1 MIMESN
7 TVMDIQIDQ
16 KVLMRMVERIVKMEH
31 ENLKTNKFSSSEM
44 IEKIR
49 KLIEFE
55 VNKNDD

>member
-1 MIMESN
+1 MESN

>member
-1 MIMESN
+1 MEFN
-7 TVMDIQIDQ
+7 TVTNDQIDQ
-16 KVLMRMVERIVKMEH
+16 KIFMRIYSRILAMEH
-31 ENLKTNKFSSSEM
+31 ENLKTNKLTSSDM